1 MRRLLIILS
10 GMIGRAGAIRSLVG
24 ALIAFFPY
32 PSYTAA
38 CGRDSDCV
46 LAGGAVTYRMSPP
59 QGWDGKSPVPVALF
73 FHGWQQTA
81 DLVMRDEALVRIFS
95 DIGVLLVAIDGLG
108 KTWTFPGSPSQ
119 ARDDVATALAIL
131 DDVERRFPVDRR
143 LVWATGFSQG
153 GSMVWWLAC
162 AAGGRFTAFAPFAG
176 AFWEPM
182 RTDCPGGP
190 ANIFHTH
197 GLSDGTVPMTGR
209 TVGGRFRQ
217 GDVEK
222 GFDVWRHVNGCTSEA
237 PDTQTSEGEFQCRG
251 WRARCTSGRELRLC
265 LHEGGHELKP
275 AWVRGAWSF
284 VQALS
289 PGRRVPASPTDPST
303 GAGP

>member
-1 MRRLLIILS
+1 
-10 GMIGRAGAIRSLVG
+10 
-24 ALIAFFPY
+24 LIALFLSPNY
-32 PSYTAA
+32 SLA
-38 CGRDSDCV
+38 CGRDADCV
-46 LAGGAVTYRMSPP
+46 LARGKGTYRVSLP
-59 QGWDGKSPVPVALF
+59 QGWDGKSLVPVALF

-81 DLVMRDEALVRIFS
+81 NHVMRDEELVRIFS

-119 ARDDVATALAIL
+119 ARDDVATALATL
-131 DDVERRFPVDRR
+131 DDVERRFPIDRS

-162 AAGGRFTAFAPFAG
+162 AAGQRFTAFAPFAG

-190 ANIFHTH
+190 ANILHIH

-209 TVGGRFRQ
+209 MVGGRFRQ

-222 GFDVWRHVNGCTSEA
+222 GIDVWRHVNGCASAA
-237 PDTQTSEGEFQCRG
+237 PDTQAKDGEFQCRG
-251 WRARCTSGRELRLC
+251 WRASCTSDRALRLC

-275 AWVRGAWSF
+275 VWIARAWAF
-284 VQALS
+284 VQAANA
-289 PGRRVPASPTDPST
+289 GRHVPASPTAPST